1 MSYIPY
7 SVAVICHCYVVMND
21 LILLVLWC
29 LKPDDMKTVEAALY
43 EHIF

>member
-1 MSYIPY
+1 MSYIPS

-21 LILLVLWC
+21 LILLALCC
-29 LKPDDMKTVEAALY
+29 LKPDDMKIVEAVLY